1 MTEYEYM
8 LWLCHIDDMWHIKM
22 QRLLECFGS
31 AKEIFEAKEE
41 TIYKAL
47 RKISDIY
54 GTKIDIE
61 LETGKIQTAK
71 RNIKNINNIIQNM
84 NKKDISFTY
93 YGLGNFPKRLKLIS
107 EPPMVLFYR
116 GELPKEGE
124 KALGIVGARACT
136 EYGKSISRKLA
147 AEVSR
152 YGINIISGMAR
163 GIDSMAHIGCLDSD
177 CKTYAVLGCGVDICY
192 PCENIELYE
201 NIRHKGGII
210 SEYPPGAR
218 PLAYRFPLRNRIISG
233 LSDAVVMIEAKE
245 KSGSF
250 ITIDHAL
257 SQGKSVYA
265 LPGRVTDP
273 LSIGCNR
280 LILEGA
286 IPLINSKQIVDE
298 LMPDSFIKNKKNN
311 IFLEK
316 EYEVVYSCLDLQPTS
331 AEKLAKRLNISIPE
345 IYEKLLYLEMNGL
358 ILESSKGQFIK
369 KF

>member
-1 MTEYEYM
+1 MF
-8 LWLCHIDDMWHIKM
+8 CKIK
-22 QRLLECFGS
+22 S
-31 AKEIFEAKEE
+31 AAIHGVEMKEINVEVD
-41 TIYKAL
+41 
-47 RKISDIY
+47 ISD
-54 GTKIDIE
+54 G
-61 LETGKIQTAK
+61 LP
-71 RNIKNINNIIQNM
+71 
-84 NKKDISFTY
+84 SFDMV
-93 YGLGNFPKRLKLIS
+93 GLLNS
-107 EPPMVLFYR
+107 EV
-116 GELPKEGE
+116 K
-124 KALGIVGARACT
+124 
-136 EYGKSISRKLA
+136 
-147 AEVSR
+147 
-152 YGINIISGMAR
+152 
-163 GIDSMAHIGCLDSD
+163 
-177 CKTYAVLGCGVDICY
+177 
-192 PCENIELYE
+192 
-201 NIRHKGGII
+201 
-210 SEYPPGAR
+210 
-218 PLAYRFPLRNRIISG
+218 
-233 LSDAVVMIEAKE
+233 EAKE

-257 SQGKSVYA
+257 SQGKTVYA